1 VPGIEPAP
9 IVVSATL
16 YRTFLTCPQQAL
28 GRLQGTYP
36 AETVPGLRGQLAHR
50 IFARHLAGGVIRE
63 ADFSRACRQEIG
75 TGLNPK
81 LAALGISKPS
91 QLGPIIAEVGD
102 LYARFRRISTEGFR
116 AAEVSLEVE
125 MAPGV
130 VLRGVIDAI
139 FDDPDVGTRIV
150 DWKTGPSL
158 GEAVA
163 QLEFYCLAW
172 WLDRGE
178 LAGRAEAVSVAT
190 GERFGLTASR
200 HDVAATA
207 RSVAALAAAARAAFA
222 SGGDLERRGGPHCRY
237 CPLVGECREGAA
249 AVRVLA
255 AG

>member
-1 VPGIEPAP
+1 VSGIEPAP

-36 AETVPGLRGQLAHR
+36 AETVPGVRGQLAHR
-50 IFARHLAGGVIRE
+50 IFARHLAGGGIRE

-75 TGLNPK
+75 SGLNPK
-81 LAALGISKPS
+81 LATLGITKPS

-158 GEAVA
+158 AEAVA

-178 LAGRAEAVSVAT
+178 LPGRAEAVSVAT
-190 GERFGLTASR
+190 GERFCLTPR
-200 HDVAATA
+200 PPDVAATA
-207 RSVAALAAAARAAFA
+207 RTVAALAAAARAAFA

>member
-1 VPGIEPAP
+1 MSGIETAP

-16 YRTFLTCPQQAL
+16 YRTFLICPQQAL

-36 AETVPGLRGQLAHR
+36 AETVPGLRGELAHR
-50 IFARHLAGGVIRE
+50 IFARHLAGGGIRE

-75 TGLNPK
+75 SGLNPK

-91 QLGPIIAEVGD
+91 QLGLLIAEVGD
-102 LYARFRRISTEGFR
+102 LYARFRQVSTEGFR

-125 MAPGV
+125 SAPGV

-158 GEAVA
+158 AEAVA

-178 LAGRAEAVSVAT
+178 LPGRAEAVSVAT
-190 GERFGLTASR
+190 GERICLTPGPP
-200 HDVAATA
+200 DVAATA
-207 RSVAALAAAARAAFA
+207 RTVAALAAAARAAFA
-222 SGGDLERRGGPHCRY
+222 SGGDLERRGGPHCRF
-237 CPLVGECREGAA
+237 CPLVGNCHEGAA
-249 AVRVLA
+249 AVRVSA